1 MRLSTKIILG
11 ASAIIVLVNLA
22 VLPLIGWRYEAQ
34 LREGLT
40 EAARSYYKLIVVV
53 RGWVSE
59 HEGVYVQRQ
68 PGLEPNPYLRTPTV
82 STAAGDTLFWRNPA
96 LVRRELSE
104 LGRTMGNRVQFRVT
118 SLDPMNPA
126 NAPDAFEERAM
137 RAIARGARQRN
148 DYNEITGFETV
159 NGVQQ
164 FRYFA
169 PLFAQ
174 ESCSSCH
181 DPNGIGVGDVRG
193 GISIIMPAD
202 HLAAATTQSYLFA
215 LLLGLVASG
224 AVSALIFLL
233 IRRMVIRPLRRLE
246 DAAVQIGRGNF
257 DAPVEPYSDDEIGDV
272 ERAMARMQHAIRV
285 SVSRQVDTEK
295 MSALG
300 HLSAGIAHEIR
311 NPLFAIRN
319 DLDYLR
325 RTYGADHRQDEVY
338 REMEEGVQRIGNTVN
353 AVLGYAR
360 PHHPEHGR
368 HTFDRILASCM
379 ALLGKQLEQENVRV
393 TTTFPP
399 DLPPIEMDAHQ
410 MEQVFVNLLTNA
422 MRACGGRP
430 GHVEITGRQAGDAVE
445 VRVADDGLGIGSS
458 DLRRIFDPFFTRS
471 PDGTG
476 LGLTI
481 VRRII
486 DQHHGSIRVESEP
499 GRGTAFILR
508 IPVKQPEPEPELQP
522 A

>member
-1 MRLSTKIILG
+1 MRLSSKIILG
-11 ASAIIVLVNLA
+11 ASIIIVGVNLA
-22 VLPLIGWRYEAQ
+22 VLPLMGWRYEAQ
-34 LREGLT
+34 LQEGLT

-59 HEGVYVQRQ
+59 HEGVFVQGL
-68 PGLEPNPYLRTPTV
+68 PGMEPNPYLSAPVLATLG
-82 STAAGDTLFWRNPA
+82 GDTLFWRNPA
-96 LVRRELSE
+96 LVTRELSE
-104 LGRTMGNRVQFRVT
+104 LSRNMGNRVQFRVT

-137 RAIARGARQRN
+137 RAIATGGRRLNAF
-148 DYNEITGFETV
+148 NEVTTFETV
-159 NGVQQ
+159 NGTRQ

-174 ESCSSCH
+174 ESCASCH
-181 DPNGIGVGDVRG
+181 DPAGFDIGAVRG
-193 GISIIMPAD
+193 GISITMPAD

-233 IRRMVIRPLRRLE
+233 IRRLVIRPLRRLE
-246 DAAVQIGRGNF
+246 DSAAAIGRGNF
-257 DAPVEPYSDDEIGDV
+257 DVPIAIHSDDEIGDV
-272 ERAMARMQHAIRV
+272 ERAMASMQQAIRL
-285 SVSRQVDTEK
+285 SVSRQVETEK

-311 NPLFAIRN
+311 NPLFAVRN

-325 RTYGADHRQDEVY
+325 RLHGSDAREHEVY
-338 REMEEGVQRIGNTVN
+338 RDMEAAVQRIGNTVS

-360 PHHPEHGR
+360 PHRPEYGH
-368 HTFDRILASCM
+368 HTFDDVLRPCM
-379 ALLGKQLEQENVRV
+379 SLLGKQLEKERIEV
-393 TTTFPP
+393 TIALDP
-399 DLPPIEMDAHQ
+399 DVPAVEMDSHQ

-422 MRACGGRP
+422 MRACGDGP
-430 GHVEITGRQAGDAVE
+430 GKVTITGRRLGSSVE
-445 VRVADDGLGIGSS
+445 IRVEDTGRGIEATDLVRV
-458 DLRRIFDPFFTRS
+458 FDPFFTRS
-471 PDGTG
+471 RDGTG

-481 VRRII
+481 VRRIV
-486 DQHHGSIRVESEP
+486 DQHHGSIRVESQP
-499 GRGTAFILR
+499 GRGAAFVMR
-508 IPVKQPEPEPELQP
+508 IPVRQPQPEPELQP

>member
-82 STAAGDTLFWRNPA
+82 PTAAGDTLFWRNPA
-96 LVRRELSE
+96 LVTRELSE

-126 NAPDAFEERAM
+126 NSPDAFEERAM
-137 RAIARGARQRN
+137 RAIARGTRQRN
-148 DYNEITGFETV
+148 VYNEVTSFETV
-159 NGVQQ
+159 NGVRQ

-169 PLFAQ
+169 PLFAE

-181 DPNGIGVGDVRG
+181 DPNGLNVGDVRG

-202 HLAAATTQSYLFA
+202 HLAATTTQSYLFA

-224 AVSALIFLL
+224 AVSILIFLL

-257 DAPVEPYSDDEIGDV
+257 DAPVESYADDEIGDV

-285 SVSRQVDTEK
+285 SVSRQVETEK

-325 RTYGADHRQDEVY
+325 RTYGADDR
-338 REMEEGVQRIGNTVN
+338 RPRCTGRWRRGCSGSGTVN

-368 HTFDRILASCM
+368 HTLRWDPGLVHGAAREA
-379 ALLGKQLEQENVRV
+379 AGAGE
-393 TTTFPP
+393 
-399 DLPPIEMDAHQ
+399 
-410 MEQVFVNLLTNA
+410 
-422 MRACGGRP
+422 RP
-430 GHVEITGRQAGDAVE
+430 GHHHVSARPAGPRDGR
-445 VRVADDGLGIGSS
+445 
-458 DLRRIFDPFFTRS
+458 P
-471 PDGTG
+471 PDGAG
-476 LGLTI
+476 VREPAHQRHAG
-481 VRRII
+481 VRRAPRSRG
-486 DQHHGSIRVESEP
+486 DHGSAGQRCRGGP
-499 GRGTAFILR
+499 GRG
-508 IPVKQPEPEPELQP
+508 
-522 A
+522 